1 MLYVHVC
8 AINDPGH
15 TSDEY
20 LVLFAKSGMT
30 EVVIRA
36 MSTVGTLAKIEESF
50 PSHYFSYLQKYFILI
65 SCLCFQF
72 IKSNLNGY
80 LLSFSSLF

>member
-50 PSHYFSYLQKYFILI
+50 PSHYF
-65 SCLCFQF
+65 
-72 IKSNLNGY
+72 
-80 LLSFSSLF
+80 